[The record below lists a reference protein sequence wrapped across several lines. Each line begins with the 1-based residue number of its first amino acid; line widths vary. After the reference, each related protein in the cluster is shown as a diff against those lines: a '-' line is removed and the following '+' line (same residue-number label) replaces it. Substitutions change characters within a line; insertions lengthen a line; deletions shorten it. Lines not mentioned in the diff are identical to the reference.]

1 MLLIITR
8 FRILSVI
15 VVAQQISVLWK
26 QKKITY
32 RFALLRSL
40 LASSRRLFEPLWDKE
55 KEEKHHT

>member
-26 QKKITY
+26 QKNHVPVCVV
-32 RFALLRSL
+32 SV
-40 LASSRRLFEPLWDKE
+40 SSGLVQAIVRAPVG
-55 KEEKHHT
+55 